1 MSNFPDN
8 YRDMKTPF
16 DPQPGHRIRLHAIVE
31 ALTII
36 DPVFLNSP
44 QYECEPLSDTI
55 GCDVTLKLETA
66 NPIRSF
72 KGRGGSFL
80 VASRHR
86 SGAFDGRRVVGA
98 SAGNWGQALAYACRA
113 IGQPI
118 TMFASVNASPLKIEM
133 MRKLGAEMVLKGE
146 DFDAAKLAARTFA
159 QETGGVQLED
169 GFDVEASEGAATI
182 AVELMGVA
190 KPPDVVLV
198 PLGNGAMLTGMAR
211 WIKAVRPETLV
222 IGVQSRGADAMEK
235 SWRGNTIIEATS
247 VNTIADGIGVRIPVS
262 EALVDMRGLVDDVV
276 LVDDSSIITA
286 MKLLYTKAG
295 LLVEPSGAAGVAA
308 ILENKSRFQGLRL
321 AAPICGGNVTDAQVR
336 QYIFS

>member
-1 MSNFPDN
+1 MPH
-8 YRDMKTPF
+8 
-16 DPQPGHRIRLHAIVE
+16 HRIRLDAIVE
-31 ALTII
+31 ASEVI
-36 DPVFLNSP
+36 DPVFLNTP
-44 QYECEPLSDTI
+44 QYQCEPLNEAV

-86 SGAFDGRRVVGA
+86 SGAFTGRRVVGA

-113 IGQPI
+113 RTLPL
-118 TMFASVNASPLKIEM
+118 TMFASVHANPLKIDM
-133 MRKLGAEMVLKGE
+133 MKKLGAEMILQGE
-146 DFDAAKLAARTFA
+146 DFDAAKLAARSFA
-159 QETGGVQLED
+159 TDTGSVQLVD
-169 GFDVEASEGAATI
+169 GLDVEASEGAGTI
-182 AVELMGVA
+182 AVELMRMPR
-190 KPPDVVLV
+190 PPEVVLV

-211 WIKAVRPETLV
+211 WIKAVRPETQV

-235 SWRGNTIIEATS
+235 SWRSNVFLEAAS
-247 VNTIADGIGVRIPVS
+247 VNTIADGIGVRIPVP
-262 EALVDMRGLVDDVV
+262 EALEDMKGLVDDVI
-276 LVDDSSIITA
+276 LVDDHTIIAA

-308 ILENKSRFQGLRL
+308 VMENAVRFKGQRI
-321 AAPICGGNVTDAQVR
+321 ATPICGGNVTDAQVR